1 MKNAAFQTSRRYR
14 RFWLTVVACLAF
26 AFAAKPAIGADCDN
40 WNTKEFF
47 KIATVQKVTNCLQAG
62 VDLHARDEHGQTPL
76 HWAAWKNK
84 NLAVIAALLEAGADP
99 AARTLRGAVPSDYA
113 KTNDALKGTDVY
125 WRLHEG
131 RF

>member
-1 MKNAAFQTSRRYR
+1 MSSSWGR
-14 RFWLTVVACLAF
+14 
-26 AFAAKPAIGADCDN
+26 P
-40 WNTKEFF
+40 
-47 KIATVQKVTNCLQAG
+47 
-62 VDLHARDEHGQTPL
+62 ARDEDNQTPL